1 MTRMYT
7 QCPECL
13 SVFSLG
19 AQALVQAHG
28 YVVCGHCG
36 AGFDS
41 LATLNEHLPPEPFR
55 EMPVNEQALTPPRI
69 ELVVYR
75 PQRVAPESAATA
87 TETAV
92 AVTTEDF
99 SQLVFAPRFAQDSRK
114 HKPSRNQ
121 RKPRP
126 QRDGMRPRRW
136 PWVLVCGALALAL
149 TAELAWLDRDELIR
163 DPMTGGWLRG
173 TCQALGCNLPLVAA
187 PKQLHLL
194 ASNVETHPNAAHAL
208 MISLSLRNDAAFA
221 QPWPVVVVSLSD
233 AQGHRLTMRRLL
245 PTDYLDD
252 PTVLSHGL
260 APGATTALLLE
271 VQDPGDAAVAYQF
284 DFE

>member
-1 MTRMYT
+1 MYA

-19 AQALVQAHG
+19 ALALVQAHG
-28 YVVCGHCG
+28 YVMCGHCG

-41 LATLNEHLPPEPFR
+41 LATLSDQLPPEPFQ
-55 EMPVNEQALTPPRI
+55 ELPLNEQALAPPRL

-75 PQRVAPESAATA
+75 PKPPPPVVVQATPPAPAA
-87 TETAV
+87 
-92 AVTTEDF
+92 TEDF
-99 SQLVFAPRFAQDSRK
+99 SQLAFAPRFAKNTRKRKSARPAGRQRAHQD
-114 HKPSRNQ
+114 PGVQ
-121 RKPRP
+121 
-126 QRDGMRPRRW
+126 RRW
-136 PWVLVCGALALAL
+136 PWVLVCGVLALL
-149 TAELAWLDRDELIR
+149 LAAQLGWVNRDNLIR
-163 DPMTGGWLRG
+163 DPRVGAWLRG
-173 TCQALGCNLPLVAA
+173 ACGLLHCRLPLVAA

-194 ASNVETHPNAAHAL
+194 ASDVETHPNAAHAL

-221 QPWPVVVVSLSD
+221 QPWPVVVVTLSD
-233 AQGHRLTMRRLL
+233 AQGHRLSMRRLL

-252 PTVLSHGL
+252 PVVLRRGL

-271 VQDPGDAAVAYQF
+271 VQDPGDAAVAYEF

>member
-1 MTRMYT
+1 MYA

-28 YVVCGHCG
+28 YVLCGHCG

-41 LATLNEHLPPEPFR
+41 LATLSEQLPPEPFQ
-55 EMPVNEQALTPPRI
+55 EMPVNEQALAPPRI

-75 PQRVAPESAATA
+75 PQRPAPEPAVVAEATSPAAA
-87 TETAV
+87 NS
-92 AVTTEDF
+92 EDF
-99 SQLVFAPRFAQDSRK
+99 SQLVFAPRFAKEARK
-114 HKPSRNQ
+114 RKPSRAA
-121 RKPRP
+121 RKHRGPRTADH
-126 QRDGMRPRRW
+126 QRRW
-136 PWVLVCGALALAL
+136 PWVLVCTALTIALAG
-149 TAELAWLDRDELIR
+149 EVAWIDRNDLVRSPLI
-163 DPMTGGWLRG
+163 GSWLRG
-173 TCQALGCNLPLVAA
+173 ACDMLGCRLPLVAA

-194 ASNVETHPNAAHAL
+194 ASNVETHPNAAQAL

-221 QPWPVVVVSLSD
+221 QPWPVVVVTLSD
-233 AQGHRLTMRRLL
+233 AQGHRLSMRRLL

-252 PTVLSHGL
+252 PVVLRQGL
-260 APGATTALLLE
+260 APGATTALVLE

>member
-1 MTRMYT
+1 MYT

-13 SVFSLG
+13 SVFSLD

-28 YVVCGHCG
+28 YVLCGHCG
-36 AGFDS
+36 ADFNS
-41 LATLNEHLPPEPFR
+41 LATLSEHLPPEPFC
-55 EMPVNEQALTPPRI
+55 EMPANVQALAPPRI

-75 PQRVAPESAATA
+75 PRQPAPEPAAAAAT
-87 TETAV
+87 E
-92 AVTTEDF
+92 TEDF
-99 SQLVFAPRFAQDSRK
+99 SQLVFAPRFAKESRK
-114 HKPSRNQ
+114 
-121 RKPRP
+121 RKAPRGERRRGTR
-126 QRDGMRPRRW
+126 RDNDRSPRW
-136 PWVLVCGALALAL
+136 PWVLVCGALAIMLA
-149 TAELAWLDRDELIR
+149 AELAWIDRDDLIR
-163 DPMTGGWLRG
+163 DPMTGGWLRNACN
-173 TCQALGCNLPLVAA
+173 TLGCRLPLVAA
-187 PKQLHLL
+187 PRQLHLL

-221 QPWPVVVVSLSD
+221 QPWPVMVVTLSD

-252 PTVLSHGL
+252 PDVLRRGL
-260 APGATTALLLE
+260 AAGATTALLLE

>member
-1 MTRMYT
+1 MYA

-28 YVVCGHCG
+28 YVLCGHCG

-41 LATLNEHLPPEPFR
+41 LATLSEQLPPEPFR
-55 EMPVNEQALTPPRI
+55 EMPLNEQALAPPRI

-75 PQRVAPESAATA
+75 PQRPAPEPVVVAEAAPA
-87 TETAV
+87 A
-92 AVTTEDF
+92 AAEDF
-99 SQLVFAPRFAQDSRK
+99 SQLVFAPRFAMKSRK
-114 HKPSRNQ
+114 HKP
-121 RKPRP
+121 PRTGRRP
-126 QRDGMRPRRW
+126 RAARDADRQRRW
-136 PWVLVCGALALAL
+136 PWVLVCVALAIALAG
-149 TAELAWLDRDELIR
+149 EVAWIDRDDLVR
-163 DPMTGGWLRG
+163 TPLAGGLLRG
-173 TCQALGCNLPLVAA
+173 ACDALGCRLPLVAA
-187 PKQLHLL
+187 PKQLRLL
-194 ASNVETHPNAAHAL
+194 ASNVETHPNAANAL

-221 QPWPVVVVSLSD
+221 QPWPVVVVTLSD
-233 AQGHRLTMRRLL
+233 AQGHRLSMRRLL

-252 PTVLSHGL
+252 PVVLSHGL

-271 VQDPGDAAVAYQF
+271 VQDPGEAAVAYQF

>member
-1 MTRMYT
+1 MYT

-28 YVVCGHCG
+28 YVLCGHCG

-41 LATLNEHLPPEPFR
+41 LATLSDQLPPEPFQQL
-55 EMPVNEQALTPPRI
+55 PLNEQALAPPRV

-75 PQRVAPESAATA
+75 PQPPAPVTTAAVATA
-87 TETAV
+87 PADP
-92 AVTTEDF
+92 ATEDF
-99 SQLVFAPRFAQDSRK
+99 SQLVFSPRFARDARK
-114 HKPSRNQ
+114 RKPSRGARKQ
-121 RKPRP
+121 RAHRSPDR
-126 QRDGMRPRRW
+126 QRQW
-136 PWVLVCGALALAL
+136 PWVLVCSALAL
-149 TAELAWLDRDELIR
+149 TLAAQLAWVDRDNLIR
-163 DPMTGGWLRG
+163 DPQVGGWLRG
-173 TCQALGCNLPLVAA
+173 ACNLLDCRLPLVAA

-194 ASNVETHPNAAHAL
+194 ASDVETHPNAAHAL

-221 QPWPVVVVSLSD
+221 QPWPVVVVTLSD
-233 AQGHRLTMRRLL
+233 AQGHRLSMRRLL

-252 PTVLSHGL
+252 RTVLRRGL

-271 VQDPGDAAVAYQF
+271 VQDPGDAAVAYEF

>member
-1 MTRMYT
+1 MYA

-28 YVVCGHCG
+28 YVLCGHCG

-41 LATLNEHLPPEPFR
+41 LATLSEQLPPEPFQ
-55 EMPVNEQALTPPRI
+55 EMPTNEQALAPPRI

-75 PQRVAPESAATA
+75 PQRPAPEPVATTEPDAPIAAEA
-87 TETAV
+87 
-92 AVTTEDF
+92 EDF
-99 SQLVFAPRFAQDSRK
+99 SQLVFAPRFVKDSRK
-114 HKPSRNQ
+114 RKPSRAE
-121 RKPRP
+121 RKRRTPR
-126 QRDGMRPRRW
+126 DTDRPRRW
-136 PWVLVCGALALAL
+136 PWILVCSALAIALA
-149 TAELAWLDRDELIR
+149 AELAWVDRDDLIR
-163 DPMTGGWLRG
+163 DPTTGGWLRG
-173 TCQALGCNLPLVAA
+173 TCNTLGCRLPLVAA

-194 ASNVETHPNAAHAL
+194 ASNVETHPNAANAL

-221 QPWPVVVVSLSD
+221 QPWPVVVVTLSD
-233 AQGHRLTMRRLL
+233 AQGHRLSMRRLL

-252 PTVLSHGL
+252 PDVLHRGL

-271 VQDPGDAAVAYQF
+271 VQDPGNAAVAYQF

>member
-1 MTRMYT
+1 MYA

-28 YVVCGHCG
+28 YVLCGHCG

-41 LATLNEHLPPEPFR
+41 LATLSEHLPPEPFR
-55 EMPVNEQALTPPRI
+55 EMPANEQALAPPRI

-75 PQRVAPESAATA
+75 PQPSAPEPVAATGSDA
-87 TETAV
+87 PTVTE
-92 AVTTEDF
+92 TEDF
-99 SQLVFAPRFAQDSRK
+99 SQLVFAPRFVKDA
-114 HKPSRNQ
+114 HK
-121 RKPRP
+121 RKPPRAG
-126 QRDGMRPRRW
+126 RRRGARNGTDRPRRW
-136 PWVLVCGALALAL
+136 PWILVCSALAIALA
-149 TAELAWLDRDELIR
+149 AELAWIDRNDLIR

-173 TCQALGCNLPLVAA
+173 TCNALGCRVPLVAA
-187 PKQLHLL
+187 PQQLHLL

-208 MISLSLRNDAAFA
+208 MISLSVRNDAAFA
-221 QPWPVVVVSLSD
+221 QPWPVVAVTLSD
-233 AQGHRLTMRRLL
+233 AQGHRLSMRRLL
-245 PTDYLDD
+245 PADYLDD
-252 PTVLSHGL
+252 PDVLHRGL

>member
-1 MTRMYT
+1 MYT

-28 YVVCGHCG
+28 YVMCGHCG

-41 LATLNEHLPPEPFR
+41 LATLSEQLPPEPFQ
-55 EMPVNEQALTPPRI
+55 ELPVNDQALMPPRI

-75 PQRVAPESAATA
+75 PQPPAPEPAVAVEAA
-87 TETAV
+87 TETA
-92 AVTTEDF
+92 AATEDF
-99 SQLVFAPRFAQDSRK
+99 AQLVFAPRFAKNSRK
-114 HKPSRNQ
+114 
-121 RKPRP
+121 RKPPRAE
-126 QRDGMRPRRW
+126 REHRARRGSGEPRRW
-136 PWVLVCGALALAL
+136 PWVLVCSLLALALATQL
-149 TAELAWLDRDELIR
+149 VWIGRDTLIR
-163 DPMTGGWLRG
+163 DPLLGSWLRG
-173 TCQALGCNLPLVAA
+173 ICNTLDCRLPLVAA

-221 QPWPVVVVSLSD
+221 QPWPVVVVTLED

-252 PTVLSHGL
+252 AAILDRGL
-260 APGATTALLLE
+260 APGAATALLLE
-271 VQDPGDAAVAYQF
+271 VQDPGDQAVAYEF
-284 DFE
+284 GFE